1 MVAIGKK
8 KYQTGEGAQFM
19 TRKAALK
26 KLQLSLSEFR
36 KLCILKGIYPR
47 EPRNRKRAQ
56 KGKSGIKT
64 LYHVKD
70 IQFLLHE
77 PIVWKLRDYKI
88 FNRKVGR
95 AKAMKDFSAMKRYL
109 NNHPTLK
116 LDHIV
121 KERYPTF
128 IDALRDLDDCLTLS
142 YLFSTFPS
150 MAHVP
155 RDQSALCRRLTIEF
169 MHACIVG
176 KYLRKVFVSIKGYYY
191 QAEIKG
197 QTITWITPHHFSF
210 EPQSKNEVDF
220 RVMST
225 FVEFYITML
234 GFVNFRLYH
243 QLNLHYPPK
252 FNSYGNDEKSLVDEE
267 AYVSERIGALNIPL
281 IRLDPT
287 TQAAE
292 EEDVDLDN
300 FSTET
305 DETKLEE
312 ARVEAEKLKKLKT
325 LFKGKKFFLN
335 REVPREPLVFVIRC
349 FGGEV
354 SWDKLSFVGATFD
367 ENDESITHHIVD
379 RPRMDKQYISR
390 YYVQPQWVFDS
401 VNARELLPVE
411 NYLMGAVLPPHLS
424 PFHNAQLD
432 QVYMPPEERAL
443 IDPSFKLNV
452 GGDEQ
457 SEDEE
462 EGQEE
467 NDDEGGEDEE
477 EEEIIEATDE
487 DEETE
492 DDEDEEDV
500 EDDEEQ
506 KVQPKK
512 DTNQQRKKGG
522 QKQMAN
528 DEEDNEDDKDQVKN
542 TKNDRER
549 ERLAKMKAMKVKPG
563 AVLQEDPWA
572 KAKQEKQE
580 FRLREKMIKKKHR
593 KLYKSMMKGR
603 EDRAKDIWLLRK
615 KRRIHEE
622 GEKEKR
628 KDERK
633 TKKIKSA

>member
-1 MVAIGKK
+1 
-8 KYQTGEGAQFM
+8 M

-26 KLQLSLSEFR
+26 KLQLSLTEFR

-95 AKAMKDFSAMKRYL
+95 AKAMKDFAAMKRYL

-128 IDALRDLDDCLTLS
+128 IDALRDLDDCLTLC

-155 RDQSALCRRLTIEF
+155 RDQSALCRRLTVEF

-176 KYLRKVFVSIKGYYY
+176 NYLRKVFVSIKGYYY

-210 EPQSKNEVDF
+210 EPQSKTEVDF

-234 GFVNFRLYH
+234 GFINFRLYH

-252 FNSYGNDEKSLVDEE
+252 FNSYGNNEKSLVDEE

-312 ARVEAEKLKKLKT
+312 ARAEANKLKMLKT
-325 LFKGKKFFLN
+325 LFQGKKFFLN

-367 ENDESITHHIVD
+367 EHDESITHHIVD
-379 RPRMDKQYISR
+379 RPSMDKQYISR
-390 YYVQPQWVFDS
+390 YYVQPQWIFDS
-401 VNARELLPVE
+401 VNARELFPVDK
-411 NYLMGAVLPPHLS
+411 YLMGAVLPPHLS

-432 QVYMPPEERAL
+432 QVYIPPEERAL
-443 IDPSFKLNV
+443 MDPSFKLNI
-452 GGDEQ
+452 GGDEE

-462 EGQEE
+462 EEQEQGE
-467 NDDEGGEDEE
+467 ETGED
-477 EEEIIEATDE
+477 EEIIEATDE
-487 DEETE
+487 DEATE
-492 DDEDEEDV
+492 DDEDDDDDEDEEDRG
-500 EDDEEQ
+500 DDGEGETSQ
-506 KVQPKK
+506 GSKK
-512 DTNQQRKKGG
+512 RG
-522 QKQMAN
+522 QKQMARN
-528 DEEDNEDDKDQVKN
+528 ALHEEKDQP
-542 TKNDRER
+542 NDKEQQRI
-549 ERLAKMKAMKVKPG
+549 AKTKAMKVKPG
-563 AVLQEDPWA
+563 APLHEDPWA
-572 KAKQEKQE
+572 RAKQEKQE
-580 FRLREKMIKKKHR
+580 FRLREKMVRKKHR
-593 KLYKSMMKGR
+593 KLYKSMMAGR
-603 EDRAKDIWLLRK
+603 ENRAKEIWLLRK

-622 GEKEKR
+622 GEKDKR
-628 KDERK
+628 KEERK
-633 TKKIKSA
+633 SKKLKCV